1 MRLTNLLPL
10 GLLTFIAACAAS
22 GASTGDPNALPGAT
36 EPSGTEDS
44 TVPLP
49 EDDETPHALGTIVL
63 GESRTSQ
70 TGDSSP
76 IISASFVPDA
86 KASKACTTKIG
97 TCELAEVPRCTTGT
111 AQGCASSEICTFDD
125 SCEAKCVKACT
136 KACGASER
144 CVFSSKSSGSDGMAC
159 EKAPRFDAGAIA
171 FAGTTTPITLFPP
184 YGVTPDGNG
193 APFMARSEI
202 RVQASGAA
210 EAGFEKFDE
219 KFTST
224 TFLETHPPLRDLA
237 RGTVFGSGDVTI
249 GWVPGEDRIVITA
262 TGPLGA
268 AKCTAKDQD
277 GEYLLPR
284 EVIREVMGG
293 TDTGSGLTL
302 TVTRERR
309 EIRRDKTALGSP
321 HEKAYLELVTS
332 SSESHAFA
340 SCGAGYTLCDDQ
352 CVDTRS
358 DSQNCGACGKT
369 CFSTQYC
376 SYGLCR

>member
-1 MRLTNLLPL
+1 MRLQNLLSV
-10 GLLTFIAACAAS
+10 GLLAFVAACAAS
-22 GASTGDPNALPGAT
+22 GVSSGDPNGAPGGAGST
-36 EPSGTEDS
+36 SGDAES
-44 TVPLP
+44 TTLP
-49 EDDETPHALGTIVL
+49 EDDDTPHALGTIVL
-63 GESRTSQ
+63 GETRSSQ

-76 IISASFVPDA
+76 VISASFVPDS
-86 KASKACTTKIG
+86 KQSKACTSKIG
-97 TCELAEVPRCTTGT
+97 ACELAEVPRCMTGT
-111 AQGCASSEICTFDD
+111 AQGCSSNELCTFDD
-125 SCEAKCVKACT
+125 ACKPKCVKACT
-136 KACGASER
+136 KACGAGEQ
-144 CVFSSKSSGSDGMAC
+144 CVFSSNVASEAGMAC
-159 EKAPRFDAGAIA
+159 KRKERFDAGAIA

-224 TFLETHPPLRDLA
+224 TFLETNPPLRELTRA
-237 RGTVFGSGDVTI
+237 TVFGSSGVSI
-249 GWVPGEDRIVITA
+249 GWVPGEDSVVITA
-262 TGPLGA
+262 SGPMGA

-309 EIRRDKTALGSP
+309 EVRRDKKALGSP
-321 HEKAYLELVTS
+321 HERAYLELVTS

-340 SCGAGYTLCDDQ
+340 SCATGYSLCGDE
-352 CVDTRS
+352 CVDTRN
-358 DSQNCGACGKT
+358 DSQNCGSCGKT